1 MAREIKEK
9 EDLTKMIQGNGGL
22 WTTEEVDENL
32 EKLKTVK
39 GKQTALK
46 SQLSFRKKVLC
57 QTHPDKTIF
66 HFSHNKKLFSNDEL
80 KANLLKLLLSHEQQD
95 SLANL

>member
-22 WTTEEVDENL
+22 WTAEEEVDENL

-46 SQLSFRKKVLC
+46 SQLSF
-57 QTHPDKTIF
+57 
-66 HFSHNKKLFSNDEL
+66 
-80 KANLLKLLLSHEQQD
+80 
-95 SLANL
+95 